1 MESAFEKIVLQSM
14 HMLHM
19 HISIIIIMFALP
31 INLVIAFLLSSR
43 INFQICMDNTIQ
55 FVACQ
60 HIFRKFFMFLL
71 KNIKTNPCS
80 FMTRAREC
88 VVQYHHKADE
98 TSNQQE
104 TRAEGDEGR

>member
-1 MESAFEKIVLQSM
+1 MLIFQSLM
-14 HMLHM
+14 PLFNFSTVENEIIPYNLLHVNTY
-19 HISIIIIMFALP
+19 LE
-31 INLVIAFLLSSR
+31 NFLL
-43 INFQICMDNTIQ
+43 
-55 FVACQ
+55 
-60 HIFRKFFMFLL
+60 FLL